1 MQVNRYPAVI
11 IDHRKYR
18 ENARTVYRWCHEKGL
33 LVAGIIKGTSGIT
46 GIAADLVWAGA
57 DMIGSSRLDQIRH
70 AQAEGVQ
77 STWLLIRIPMLSEV
91 PDVVATA
98 DISLNSELAVLAAL
112 NREALRQSRVHRVIL
127 MADLGDL
134 REGWIDQ
141 EELIQAAVQ
150 VETAMDG
157 LRLEGIGTNLGCY
170 GSVMPT
176 KDKLESLAALAERV
190 EEAIGRPLDIVS
202 GGATSSLMAVFDG
215 YLPARINMLRIGA
228 APMTGP
234 LEDLRT
240 SYGRREMDALHD
252 DAFVLEA
259 EIIELKTKPSYPIGE
274 LGVDAT
280 GHSPTFIDRGM
291 RRRAIVAV
299 GRADYG
305 DPYDIIPELAGAEV
319 IGASGDH
326 TLIDVTDVEA
336 PLHIG
341 DVLRFR
347 LRYSAILNLTA
358 NEDIAVREI
367 SALD

>member
-1 MQVNRYPAVI
+1 MQENSYPAIV
-11 IDHRKYR
+11 IDHERFR
-18 ENARTVYRWCHEKGL
+18 ENARTVYGWCHAHGIR
-33 LVAGIIKGTSGIT
+33 VAGIIKGASGVS
-46 GIAADLVWAGA
+46 GIAADLVAAGA
-57 DMIGSSRLDQIRH
+57 DMIGSSRLDQLRH
-70 AQAEGVQ
+70 AQEEGVR

-91 PDVVATA
+91 PEVIRTA
-98 DISLNSELAVLAAL
+98 DISLNSELCVLEAL
-112 NREALRQSRVHRVIL
+112 DREAVRQGRVHRVIL

-134 REGWIDQ
+134 REGWYDPD
-141 EELIQAAVQ
+141 ELVEAAKR
-150 VETAMDG
+150 VETGMKG
-157 LRLEGIGTNLGCY
+157 LHLEGIGTNLGCY

-176 KDKLESLAALAERV
+176 QDKMETLAALAGRV
-190 EEAIGRPLDIVS
+190 EEAIGRPLDLVS

-215 YLPARINMLRIGA
+215 YMPERVNMLRIGA

-240 SYGRREMDALHD
+240 SYGRTEMDGLHD
-252 DAFVLEA
+252 DVFTLEA
-259 EIIELKTKPSYPIGE
+259 EIVELKTKPSYPVGT

-280 GHSPTFIDRGM
+280 GHSAVYEDRGL

-326 TLIDVTDVEA
+326 TLIDVTDVAE
-336 PLHIG
+336 PLRIG

-347 LRYSAILNLTA
+347 LRYSAILNLTTGGKVT
-358 NEDIAVREI
+358 VRQI
-367 SALD
+367 RKI